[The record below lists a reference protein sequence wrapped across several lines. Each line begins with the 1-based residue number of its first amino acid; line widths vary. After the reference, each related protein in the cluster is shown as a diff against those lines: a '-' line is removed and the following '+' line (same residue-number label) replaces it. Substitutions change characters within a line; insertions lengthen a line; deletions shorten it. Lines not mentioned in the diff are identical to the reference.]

1 MMLPLLKILGD
12 QKEHLIKTCVDELSS
27 VFSLTD
33 EEKNL
38 TYPTKR
44 VRIFYDRLQWSITYL
59 KSAGLLSRT
68 RRGFIQITNR
78 GLSVLEKNPS
88 QINNK
93 YLRQFPEFLEFSR
106 GSELLTSVSSFPSQS
121 YQLVHSFV

>member
-59 KSAGLLSRT
+59 KKCRVVEQNQKRIYSDN
-68 RRGFIQITNR
+68 Q
-78 GLSVLEKNPS
+78 
-88 QINNK
+88 
-93 YLRQFPEFLEFSR
+93 
-106 GSELLTSVSSFPSQS
+106 
-121 YQLVHSFV
+121 